1 MKSVK
6 EFLKQFYEFSPK
18 KIFLYMAC
26 TLSSAILEGISLL
39 LLVPFLSAAGMG
51 PSAAAG
57 KPAFDEKLLVV
68 ILLLFLLITIIE
80 EFIKRS
86 TSILMIALKAG
97 FYRALSDRFYEAFA
111 CSRWQVILKQ
121 RRSDIANALTNEL
134 KTIDIGTQISLQT
147 FSTIPSVLIQ
157 IVVAFVLS
165 WQVTLAAIACGI
177 LFFHVMKPVNRKLGD
192 IAESLNNVLRDS
204 LSDVNEHLGGIKEI
218 KGYSAE
224 KVHSERYQKKTRRTE
239 EQYVQFIRTFST
251 SNFIYN
257 TATIIMLAIFIYGAV
272 ALFHE
277 SVVKLIVLSI
287 VFFRIWPLFATYQTS
302 LQFFIMMI
310 PAWESFSNRMR
321 ELEEAREE
329 SMEKPGTEPMVLQQG
344 IEVKDV
350 TFSYNQEEIPT
361 LRHVS
366 LSIPAHSFVAVTGL
380 SGSGKSTFVDILLG
394 LLEPSSGEV
403 TIDGE
408 TLNPAMAHLWRSA
421 IGFVPQDTFLFNG
434 TVRENLLWSRPSA
447 TDEEIME
454 ALKLAAAD
462 DFVKALPQSLDTEC
476 GDRGTRFSGGERQR
490 IALARALLRSP
501 SLLVLDEATSSLDTE
516 NEKRIIDAIKSL
528 HGKMTILIV
537 AHRLSTIREADEIV
551 LFENGSAIEK
561 GTFGMLMEREN
572 GRFHDLAREYAMK

>member
-1 MKSVK
+1 MQTVK
-6 EFLKQFYEFSPK
+6 EFLRQFYRFAPK
-18 KIFLYMAC
+18 KILLYMTC

-51 PSAAAG
+51 PSPAAG
-57 KPAFDEKLLVV
+57 KSAFDEKILVI
-68 ILLLFLLITIIE
+68 ILFLYLLITIIE

-86 TSILMIALKAG
+86 TSILMIAIKAG

-111 CSRWQVILKQ
+111 CSRWQAIVKQ

-157 IVVAFVLS
+157 VAISFIIS
-165 WQVTLAAIACGI
+165 WQVTLAAVLFGV
-177 LFFHVMKPVNRKLGD
+177 LFFFVMRPVNRRLGD

-218 KGYSAE
+218 KGYGAE
-224 KVHSERYQKKTRRTE
+224 KVHSERFQKKTRRTE

-257 TATIIMLAIFIYGAV
+257 TATIVMLAIFIYGAV
-272 ALFHE
+272 AFFHE
-277 SVVKLIVLSI
+277 SIVKLIVLSI

-310 PAWESFSNRMR
+310 PAWESFSNRMK
-321 ELEEAREE
+321 ELSEAREE
-329 SMEKPGTEPMVLQQG
+329 FSEEPGGEPMALKKG
-344 IEVKDV
+344 IEVREV
-350 TFSYNQEEIPT
+350 TFFYSGQEQPT
-361 LRHVS
+361 LRNVS
-366 LSIPAHSFVAVTGL
+366 LSISAHSFMAVTGL

-403 TIDGE
+403 AVDGDE
-408 TLNPAMAHLWRSA
+408 LQPSTAHRWRSA
-421 IGFVPQDTFLFNG
+421 VGFVPQDTFLFNG
-434 TVRENLLWSRPSA
+434 TVRENLQWSRPSA
-447 TDEEIME
+447 TDGELWE

-462 DFVKALPQSLDTEC
+462 DFIRALPQGLDTGC

-528 HGKMTILIV
+528 YGKMTIVMV

-551 LFENGSAIEK
+551 LFENGTVIEK
-561 GTFGMLMEREN
+561 GTFVKLMEQEH
-572 GRFHDLAREYAMK
+572 GRFHELAREYAMK